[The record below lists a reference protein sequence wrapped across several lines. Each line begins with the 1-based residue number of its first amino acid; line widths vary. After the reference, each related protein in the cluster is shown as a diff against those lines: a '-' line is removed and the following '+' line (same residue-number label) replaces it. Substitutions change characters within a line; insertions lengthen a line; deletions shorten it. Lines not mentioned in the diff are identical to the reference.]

1 MSGEKNDLIEHS
13 ARQGLSNRTCLY
25 GAPSARWPLPALPSL
40 SSFPSCWK
48 ASSSLWRKRPQSK
61 PICSCKSCNAVMVF
75 LTSPEGIKALS
86 AASGDAELLVR
97 LGGCNRRLH
106 QSVAMVQKSLEK
118 LSPSMNFR
126 QIAFGQA
133 AARICSCATGNHIY
147 FGYGGGTSV
156 RKEMGPVLK
165 ASAKLLAR
173 FEDAKI
179 HIDAHAGVK
188 APGRFVAKN
197 CSQARAK
204 AILRELVHFGVPAN
218 RITFVAWGKEISSHW
233 KDTDEKVARAEIYF
247 QMAGAEFPERPGYY
261 LQAALSTSTAL
272 RHGPDE
278 MDDDFGI
285 ENFLHSDPDS
295 LMLFLP
301 AATGFQLVSVLNSA

>member
-1 MSGEKNDLIEHS
+1 
-13 ARQGLSNRTCLY
+13 
-25 GAPSARWPLPALPSL
+25 
-40 SSFPSCWK
+40 
-48 ASSSLWRKRPQSK
+48 
-61 PICSCKSCNAVMVF
+61 MVF

-165 ASAKLLAR
+165 ASAKLL
-173 FEDAKI
+173 
-179 HIDAHAGVK
+179 GVK

>member
-1 MSGEKNDLIEHS
+1 
-13 ARQGLSNRTCLY
+13 
-25 GAPSARWPLPALPSL
+25 
-40 SSFPSCWK
+40 
-48 ASSSLWRKRPQSK
+48 
-61 PICSCKSCNAVMVF
+61 
-75 LTSPEGIKALS
+75 
-86 AASGDAELLVR
+86 
-97 LGGCNRRLH
+97 
-106 QSVAMVQKSLEK
+106 MVQKSLEK

-278 MDDDFGI
+278 VYICLDAIHLPDKPDYYRNSPSLGTEPQAFHIYNRDGHFWLMP
-285 ENFLHSDPDS
+285 EEELEMSRFLAID
-295 LMLFLP
+295 
-301 AATGFQLVSVLNSA
+301 V